1 MRPSHMFSKHPVLVT
16 ALGAVAGVVILRN
29 NPVLI
34 GKALTRAVRFGLP
47 FLPEV
52 RNIAKVFLK

>member
-1 MRPSHMFSKHPVLVT
+1 MRPSHMFSKHPALVA
-16 ALGAVAGVVILRN
+16 ALGTLVGVVIFRH
-29 NPVLI
+29 PVLI